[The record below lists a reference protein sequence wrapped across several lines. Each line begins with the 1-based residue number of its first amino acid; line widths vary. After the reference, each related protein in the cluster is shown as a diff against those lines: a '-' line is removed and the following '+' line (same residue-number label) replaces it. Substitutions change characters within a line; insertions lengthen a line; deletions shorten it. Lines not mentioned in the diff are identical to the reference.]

1 MPERNRAASAFS
13 RRTCAG
19 RGTWWLVDEDTE
31 AAAWHQVEQEQR
43 EREERCRRLQ
53 RELIDETKVFEENNR
68 SFWQRIRSIERA

>member
-1 MPERNRAASAFS
+1 M
-13 RRTCAG
+13 
-19 RGTWWLVDEDTE
+19 DEDTE